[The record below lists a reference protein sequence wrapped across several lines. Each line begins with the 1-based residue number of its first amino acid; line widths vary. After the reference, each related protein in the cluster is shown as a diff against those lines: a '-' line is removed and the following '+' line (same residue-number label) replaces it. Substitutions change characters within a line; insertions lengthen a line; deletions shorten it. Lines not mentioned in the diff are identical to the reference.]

1 MTHLRQKRVF
11 LTHHEPTR
19 SDADLVAVFDEVIK
33 RHDVGRG
40 GDSQFELAQEG
51 LLIEI

>member
-1 MTHLRQKRVF
+1 MAHLRQKRVF

-19 SDADLVAVFDEVIK
+19 SDADLEAAFDEVIK
-33 RHDVGRG
+33 HHDAGRG
-40 GDSQFELAQEG
+40 EDPQFELAQEG

>member
-1 MTHLRQKRVF
+1 MF

-19 SDADLVAVFDEVIK
+19 SDADLEAVFDEVIK
-33 RHDVGRG
+33 RHDVGRE
-40 GDSQFELAQEG
+40 GDPQFELAQEG